1 MDLNR
6 QKEQFSVAYAKA
18 VISASGFNVSI
29 FDVDEES
36 VDLIV
41 AAYGMDGSERSP
53 RLEMQ
58 LKCTADQE
66 ALKDKALHFALKL
79 KNYNDLRET
88 QLRVPKILVVLL
100 VPQDLDEWLSQDE
113 EALLMRR
120 CAYWLSLRG
129 FPETDNTAT
138 RTIEIPR
145 SQVFNVE
152 ALKRIMRS
160 IGKGGEP

>member
-6 QKEQFSVAYAKA
+6 QKEQFSIAYAKA

-66 ALKDKALHFALKL
+66 SLKDEALHFALNL

-88 QLRVPKILVVLL
+88 ELRVPKILVVLL
-100 VPQDLDEWLSQDE
+100 VPQDPDEWIFQDE
-113 EALLMRR
+113 KALLMRR

-129 FPETDNTAT
+129 FPEVDNTAS
-138 RTIEIPR
+138 RTVEIPR
-145 SQVFNVE
+145 SQAFNVK
-152 ALKRIMRS
+152 ALKAIMHRIS
-160 IGKGGEP
+160 EGGEP